1 MSAEKQIQR
10 IQQKLQEIVK
20 RYASMQK
27 TVSEQSTT
35 IQQLQQ
41 DLEEKNRR
49 IRILQEQQFVLKS
62 AAGQLDAADKKAFE
76 QTINKYIREIEKCI
90 ALLSE

>member
-27 TVSEQSTT
+27 TVSEQSST

-41 DLEEKNRR
+41 ELEEKNRR
-49 IRILQEQQFVLKS
+49 IRILQEQQYVLKS

>member
-35 IQQLQQ
+35 IHQLQQ
-41 DLEEKNRR
+41 ELEEKNRR
-49 IRILQEQQFVLKS
+49 IRILQEQQYVLKS

>member
-1 MSAEKQIQR
+1 MSAEKQILR

-20 RYASMQK
+20 RYTSMQK
-27 TVSEQSTT
+27 TVSEQNAS

-41 DLEEKNRR
+41 ELEEKNRR
-49 IRILQEQQFVLKS
+49 IRILQEQQYVLKS